1 MKLVIIS
8 TAYPLRGGIAQSTGI
23 LYNRL
28 KGRGHQVHVITFRRQ
43 YPKIFFPGKTQL
55 ENSNEPCVQIETEP
69 ILDSINPLSWIRA
82 FRRVRELQPDLLL
95 LRFWMPFFAPC
106 FGTICWLTKKFTS
119 AQVLYLCDNIIPHER
134 RMGDVTLSKFAFRRA
149 DFFIVQSSVVQAE
162 LLTLFP
168 QAKYRH
174 VPHPV
179 YDIFGEVMDKK
190 EARKRLNISAEK
202 VILFFGYVR
211 AYKGLDLLFKA
222 MPAILDEMSLR
233 LLVVGEFYQS
243 EQDFRKQADDL
254 GFSAIVQFH
263 SKYVP
268 TEEVSMYFSAA
279 EVVVLP
285 YKSATQSGIVQIAY
299 HLNKPCIVT
308 DVGGL
313 AEVVVDGR
321 TGFVVP
327 PEDPAALANA
337 VIRFYSENRE
347 QAFVENVKQEKQKY
361 SWDNMLNAIEELTS
375 THAR

>member
-1 MKLVIIS
+1 
-8 TAYPLRGGIAQSTGI
+8 
-23 LYNRL
+23 
-28 KGRGHQVHVITFRRQ
+28 
-43 YPKIFFPGKTQL
+43 
-55 ENSNEPCVQIETEP
+55 
-69 ILDSINPLSWIRA
+69 
-82 FRRVRELQPDLLL
+82 
-95 LRFWMPFFAPC
+95 
-106 FGTICWLTKKFTS
+106 
-119 AQVLYLCDNIIPHER
+119 
-134 RMGDVTLSKFAFRRA
+134 MGDVTLSKFAFRRA